1 MFNANILVPAY
12 IGVNHN
18 DIALSR
24 FIAVERQLEWH
35 LHPLGS
41 VENVFWRTPDLVS
54 CLIHPYN

>member
-24 FIAVERQLEWH
+24 FFAVER
-35 LHPLGS
+35 
-41 VENVFWRTPDLVS
+41 
-54 CLIHPYN
+54 